1 MKQFEIK
8 TEYKELSERTHI
20 VKAKNKDQA
29 ILDFNNAHIHH
40 NVVNQSIDMTE
51 ETIVE
56 IKELE
61 HKVNVEDMRKSFDD
75 LKVNEILE
83 KVRIRLKEKM
93 GFGVKD
99 TDVKN

>member
-1 MKQFEIK
+1 
-8 TEYKELSERTHI
+8 
-20 VKAKNKDQA
+20 
-29 ILDFNNAHIHH
+29 
-40 NVVNQSIDMTE
+40 MTE